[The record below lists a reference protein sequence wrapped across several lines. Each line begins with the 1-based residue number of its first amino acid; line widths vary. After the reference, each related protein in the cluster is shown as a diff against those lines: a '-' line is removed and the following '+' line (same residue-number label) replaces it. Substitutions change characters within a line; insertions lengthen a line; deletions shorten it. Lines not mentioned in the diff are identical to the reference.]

1 MSECFPIPRPLG
13 VNVKIE
19 LDLSNYGTK
28 ADLKNGTGV
37 DTSKSAK
44 RVDLA
49 NLKSK
54 IDKLDIGRLE
64 TTPVDLSK
72 LNDVVKDN
80 FVTKSGYD
88 KLVKEVN
95 AIQAVNAGNLVKKTD
110 NNKKSSE
117 IEKKILDHDHLKYI
131 SNQEFNKLTADN
143 FAVRLAQANLAT
155 KADIA
160 VFVKEISQ
168 NKTCIG

>member
-19 LDLSNYGTK
+19 LDLSNDGTK

-80 FVTKSGYD
+80 VVTKTEYD

-95 AIQAVNAGNLVKKTD
+95 AIQAVNAGNLVKK
-110 NNKKSSE
+110 N
-117 IEKKILDHDHLKYI
+117 
-131 SNQEFNKLTADN
+131 
-143 FAVRLAQANLAT
+143 
-155 KADIA
+155 
-160 VFVKEISQ
+160 
-168 NKTCIG
+168 

>member
-1 MSECFPIPRPLG
+1 MINYMINGKATQIILMVKLIKKAQYKMSECFPIPRPLG

-28 ADLKNGTGV
+28 SDLKNGTGV

-72 LNDVVKDN
+72 LNDVLKDN
-80 FVTKSGYD
+80 VVTKSGYD

-95 AIQAVNAGNLVKKTD
+95 AIQAVNAGNLVKK
-110 NNKKSSE
+110 N
-117 IEKKILDHDHLKYI
+117 
-131 SNQEFNKLTADN
+131 
-143 FAVRLAQANLAT
+143 
-155 KADIA
+155 
-160 VFVKEISQ
+160 
-168 NKTCIG
+168 